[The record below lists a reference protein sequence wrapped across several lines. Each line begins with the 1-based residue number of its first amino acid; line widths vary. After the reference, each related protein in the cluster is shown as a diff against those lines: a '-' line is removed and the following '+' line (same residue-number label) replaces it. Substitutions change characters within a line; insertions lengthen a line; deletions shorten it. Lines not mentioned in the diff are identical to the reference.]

1 MMPLSASKSETSLR
15 ICNKKSYFRY

>member
-1 MMPLSASKSETSLR
+1 MMLLLASKSETSLR